1 AALPICAQAQL
12 SINFDSENG
21 NFDGMSHSGTLL
33 VLRNLGPAP
42 CQLPALPALIFQNR
56 HGRVLDI
63 AARATGNAPAPR
75 LAVGAEATAALRWV
89 SSPVYSHSHCLKS
102 AQLSVSWP
110 GGKLSRPLPAFIC
123 EADGGPASVAQAP
136 LATDPPPPHS

>member
-1 AALPICAQAQL
+1 
-12 SINFDSENG
+12 
-21 NFDGMSHSGTLL
+21 
-33 VLRNLGPAP
+33 LGPRP
-42 CQLPALPALIFQNR
+42 CQLTALPALVFQNL

-63 AARATGNAPAPR
+63 ATRPTGNAPAPR

-110 GGKLSRPLPAFIC
+110 EGKLNRSLAAFIC
-123 EADGGPASVAQAP
+123 GAGGGPASVAQAP